1 MPKSYK
7 TSVFEIIA
15 DSSLTGAP
23 RHLLTLLSGIDR
35 NKFVVSVILPEGELV
50 SELKKIKIPVFT
62 VPMKGKSDLVAS
74 SSIKKIIKKYEPDII
89 HTHGQRAGLLGR
101 LAVRDLP
108 VTRIHTE
115 HTYTSNFK
123 LDNSLLH
130 WSHLRAMAMLDRW
143 THKTI
148 AVSNAVKTFLISA
161 GITKADKVLTIYN
174 GIESQISKIS
184 AQQIKEFKS
193 QFGLTSSDLVIGTVG
208 SLNKHKD
215 TATLIR
221 AFSTMIKKWP
231 HLKLLL
237 IGRGE
242 LQPQLKN
249 LVKKLGISER
259 VIFAGS
265 MKDIDTAMSV
275 FNIFILPSR
284 SEAFGLTI
292 LEAMR
297 ANIPVIASRVG
308 GIPEII
314 THNYNGM
321 LVEHGDPKKL
331 ASAIMKLLNDKKLQ
345 KKFISHYSETLKKFS
360 ARSMIKQ
367 TEELYHSL
375 THIHPKK

>member
-1 MPKSYK
+1 MAKSHK
-7 TSVFEIIA
+7 TSIFEIIA

-50 SELKKIKIPVFT
+50 NELKKIKVPVFT
-62 VPMKGKSDLVAS
+62 IPMNGKSDLVAS
-74 SSIKKIIKKYEPDII
+74 SSIKKIIKKYEPDIV

-130 WSHLRAMAMLDRW
+130 WSHLRAMAVLDRW

-161 GITKADKVLTIYN
+161 GITKPDKVLTVYN
-174 GIESQISKIS
+174 GIESKFPKVSP
-184 AQQIKEFKS
+184 QQVKEFKS
-193 QFGLTSSDLVIGTVG
+193 KFNLSGSDLVVGTVG
-208 SLNKHKD
+208 SFNKHKD

-221 AFSTMIKKWP
+221 AFSGMIKKWP
-231 HLKLLL
+231 NLKLLL

-242 LQPQLKN
+242 LQPQLES
-249 LVKKLGISER
+249 LVKKLGIADR

-265 MKDIDTAMSV
+265 MKDIDTAMSI

-297 ANIPVIASRVG
+297 ANIPVIASKVG

-314 THNYNGM
+314 THNYNGL
-321 LVEHGDPKKL
+321 LVDHGDPKKL

-360 ARSMIKQ
+360 AKSMVKQ
-367 TEELYHSL
+367 TEDLYHSL
-375 THIHPKK
+375 THPASKK